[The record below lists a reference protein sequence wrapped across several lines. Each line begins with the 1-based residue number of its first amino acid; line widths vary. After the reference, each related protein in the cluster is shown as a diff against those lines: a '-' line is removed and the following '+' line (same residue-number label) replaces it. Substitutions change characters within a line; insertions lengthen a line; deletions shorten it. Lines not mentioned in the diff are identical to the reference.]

1 MFNISEYSVRHRS
14 IIGFFLALF
23 VVGGIYA
30 FMTLG
35 KREDSTFVIKSA
47 IVVCPYD
54 GATPEEVE
62 RLVAI
67 PLERELRTLSAVHKI
82 SSESHFGY
90 AQLTV
95 ELAPD
100 TDVDRIEQLWDELR
114 RKVDDFAPQLPA
126 GAGPVSVADDFGDVY
141 GLYYA
146 LTMSSGYS
154 WDELRNAARTVER
167 SLYTV
172 NGVDKVSLSGERK
185 PQINIEISPATLAAF
200 DIRPD
205 VVSRAISGQNA
216 VVGLGTRRAGDVRI
230 ELIEGT
236 TYSSIAD
243 IENQLLTAA
252 DGKQYRL
259 GDVAHV
265 ERGYRE
271 PPTLCV
277 RVDGRDA
284 IAIAVAA
291 NPDMD
296 VVAVGDEVAEVLA
309 YEAQR
314 LPAGIEIVALY
325 PENEI
330 AREANNTFIL
340 NLLESL
346 AIVILLILFTMGVRA
361 GVVVGSSLVF
371 AVGGTLLIML
381 FIGEGLN
388 RTSLAGF
395 IIAMGMLVDNA
406 IVVTDNARQLLRRG
420 VPLRRAAVRGAT
432 EPSMALLAATLIAIM
447 SFLPLQLA
455 PSSVAEI
462 IQPLFVV
469 IAISLLLSWL
479 LALTQVPSMCVG
491 VLRTDV
497 TRSDAERSRWFEH
510 VVGVLLRHRVVTVLV
525 VVALFVVS
533 LWAMG
538 RMPQNFFPQL
548 SKPYFR
554 ADVLLPEGY
563 DIEATTENLAQM
575 SDWLLA
581 QPEVKRVSTTAG
593 GTPPRYYLASSSYA
607 NRSNYG
613 NILVELHDATNTAD
627 VEERFDRWAT
637 QNMPDVWLR
646 SSLFKLSPVPDATIE
661 FGFVGE
667 NIDTLR
673 RLAADAM
680 RIMQQHPSVRNV
692 RNSWGNRVAVWQPHY
707 SQIKGQRIGVG
718 REAMISSLA
727 VATTGLGVGV
737 YREGDV
743 SMPILLRSDSVA
755 DSMLTSLETMPVFSV
770 GGRSFSVEQA
780 SSGFDFD
787 FGLSVIKRIDA
798 ERVMK
803 AQCDTRRGANT
814 IALTR
819 ELRKRIEAEVSVPD
833 GYRMEL
839 FGEEEK
845 RGESNEALVDKL
857 PLTLVL
863 IFVVLL
869 LLFGNY
875 RDPIAVMITIP
886 LIFVGVVVG
895 LLLSGRMFDFF
906 SLLGLLGLIGM
917 NVKNAVILLSRISE
931 LRREGVATYDA
942 IVCAAADRFIP
953 VVTASGTTVLGMVPL
968 LFDSMFGSMAVTIMG
983 GLVVA
988 TLLVLM
994 VLPVVYSLIYRVKIS

>member
-1 MFNISEYSVRHRS
+1 MFNIAEYSVRYRS
-14 IIGFFLALF
+14 VVWFFLALF
-23 VVGGIYA
+23 IVGGVYA

-47 IVVCPYD
+47 VVVCLYE

-67 PLERELRTLSAVHKI
+67 PLERELRTLSSVHKI

-100 TDVDRIEQLWDELR
+100 TDVRNIEQLWDELR
-114 RKVDDFAPQLPA
+114 RKVDDFSPSLPA

-146 LTMSSGYS
+146 LTMDEGYS
-154 WDELRNAARTVER
+154 WDELRSAARSVER
-167 SLYTV
+167 SLYAV
-172 NGVDKVSLSGERK
+172 KGVDKVLLSGERK
-185 PQINIEISPATLAAF
+185 PQVNIVISPATLAAF

-205 VVSRAISGQNA
+205 AVSRAISGQNA
-216 VVGLGTRRAGDVRI
+216 VVGLGTRLAGDVRI
-230 ELIEGT
+230 ELVEGT
-236 TYSSIAD
+236 TYTSIAD
-243 IENQLLTAA
+243 IEDQLLTAA

-259 GDVAHV
+259 GDVARV
-265 ERGYRE
+265 ERGYHE

-284 IAIAVAA
+284 IAVAVAA
-291 NPDMD
+291 NPKMD
-296 VVAVGDEVAEVLA
+296 VVAVGDDVAEVLA
-309 YEAQR
+309 REAHR

-330 AREANNTFIL
+330 AREANNAFLL
-340 NLLESL
+340 NLVESL
-346 AIVILLILFTMGVRA
+346 AIVIVLILLTMGLRA
-361 GVVVGSSLVF
+361 GVVVGSSLIF

-406 IVVTDNARQLLRRG
+406 IVVSDNTRQLMRHS
-420 VPLRRAAVRGAT
+420 VPLRSAAVRGAT
-432 EPSMALLAATLIAIM
+432 ESSMALLAATLIAIM

-462 IQPLFVV
+462 IRPLFVV

-479 LALTQVPSMCVG
+479 LSMSQVPAMCVRI
-491 VLRTDV
+491 LRTEKTAGDI
-497 TRSDAERSRWFEH
+497 ERSRWFGR
-510 VVGVLLRHRVVTVLV
+510 VVDVLLRFRAVTIVVIVAMFVL
-525 VVALFVVS
+525 S

-563 DIEATTENLAQM
+563 DIEATSERLAQM
-575 SDWLLA
+575 DEWLRS

-607 NRSNYG
+607 NRPNYG
-613 NILVELHDATNTAD
+613 NILVELYDQSMTAE
-627 VEERFDRWAT
+627 VEERFDDWVSKSI
-637 QNMPDVWLR
+637 PDVWLR

-673 RLAADAM
+673 RLTGDAM
-680 RIMQQHPSVRNV
+680 RIMMATTEARNV
-692 RNSWGNRVAVWQPHY
+692 RNSWGNRVAVWQPRY

-718 REAMISSLA
+718 REAMVSSLA
-727 VATTGLGVGV
+727 VATSGLGVGV

-743 SMPILLRSDSVA
+743 SMPIMLRTPLLA
-755 DSMLTSLETMPVFSV
+755 DSTLTSLETMPVFSA
-770 GGRSFSVEQA
+770 GGRAFSVEQA

-787 FGLSVIKRIDA
+787 FETSVIKRVDA

-803 AQCDTRRGANT
+803 AQCDPRRGVNT
-814 IALTR
+814 IALVR
-819 ELRKRIEAEVSVPD
+819 ELEARIESELVVPD
-833 GYRMEL
+833 GYRMQL
-839 FGEEEK
+839 YGEEEK
-845 RGESNEALVDKL
+845 RDESNRALADKL

-875 RDPIAVMITIP
+875 RDPIAIMVTIP
-886 LIFVGVVVG
+886 LIFIGVVVG
-895 LLLSGRMFDFF
+895 LLVTGKMFDFF

-917 NVKNAVILLSRISE
+917 NVKNAVILISRISE
-931 LRREGVATYDA
+931 LRQQGVSPRDA
-942 IVCAAADRFIP
+942 VLRAAADRFIP

-968 LFDSMFGSMAVTIMG
+968 LFDSMFGSMAVTIMS
-983 GLVVA
+983 GLIVA
-988 TLLVLM
+988 TLLVLV